1 MKLCNFRPM
10 VCLALVVMAAI
21 GSAMLSLWLTVTLAV
36 FLFSLLWFS
45 KLPAQFKIV
54 VMTGFAVAV
63 FSYLLTTC
71 FVANPYQCVGN
82 PNAGLRGV
90 ILGYVRWY
98 LNLFLSPKNANIL
111 YAMIFGDKS
120 VLAGSLRSDFTVS
133 GLAHMLAV
141 SGFHVDLLYL
151 ILCNL
156 LRWCRIPKRT
166 HLWIVTPIIL
176 FYGYLCGWH
185 YAVMRAVI
193 MCLVY
198 AVAKHRLRVADSLS
212 VLSLAAVVILLIY
225 PYALVSVS
233 FLLSFA
239 CVLGINLWFAVI
251 YRAIPVKAVAMY
263 LAVMAGAMPIM
274 IYFFGEVPVFGLVA
288 NVILQPMLVLTFY
301 LGIFAVGT
309 FVCGAVLW
317 LAEPLLNFV
326 RWVTN
331 AIGQIP
337 WATIPMQHGLSAV
350 FVYLLASI
358 ILSRFVFLKPKIKS
372 TLAGVLFTCYFVLL
386 VV

>member
-1 MKLCNFRPM
+1 MKLCNFRPV
-10 VCLALVVMAAI
+10 VCLALIVILAI
-21 GSAMLSLWLTVTLAV
+21 GSAMLSLWLTAALAV
-36 FLFSLLWFS
+36 GLFLLLWFS
-45 KLPAQFKIV
+45 KLPSQFKIV
-54 VMTGFAVAV
+54 AMTGFVVAV

-71 FVANPYQCVGN
+71 FVANPYQRVDD
-82 PNAGLRGV
+82 PNTGLRGN

-98 LNLFLSPKNANIL
+98 LSMFLSVDNANIL
-111 YAMIFGDKS
+111 YAMMFGDKS
-120 VLAGSLRSDFTVS
+120 GLTWGLRCDFNVS

-141 SGFHVDLLYL
+141 SGFHVDLLYFV
-151 ILCNL
+151 LCNL
-156 LRWCRIPKRT
+156 LRWCHVPKRA
-166 HLWIVTPIIL
+166 HFWCVTPIIL
-176 FYGYLCGWH
+176 FYGYLCGWR

-193 MCLVY
+193 MCLVH
-198 AVAKHRLRVADSLS
+198 ALAKHRLRVADPLS

-239 CVLGINLWFAVI
+239 CVLGINLWYKII

-263 LAVMAGAMPIM
+263 LAVMAGALPFM
-274 IYFFGEVPVFGLVA
+274 IYFFGRVSIFGLMA
-288 NVILQPMLVLTFY
+288 NVVLEPLLVIAFY
-301 LGIFAVGT
+301 LGIFAVST

-337 WATIPMQHGLSAV
+337 WATIPVQHGLLAIL
-350 FVYLLASI
+350 VYWLASV
-358 ILSRFVFLKPKIKS
+358 ILSRFVFLKPKIKFALS
-372 TLAGVLFTCYFVLL
+372 GVLFTCYFVLL